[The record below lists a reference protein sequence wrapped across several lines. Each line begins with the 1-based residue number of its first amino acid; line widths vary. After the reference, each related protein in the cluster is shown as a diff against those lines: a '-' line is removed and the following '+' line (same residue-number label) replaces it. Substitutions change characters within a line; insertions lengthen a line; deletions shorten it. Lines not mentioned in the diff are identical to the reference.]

1 MAEQH
6 AESVRGADLLNE
18 FTKAVLAEAAEVA
31 ATLPEGYEM
40 SVSAHSDAVLAHVD
54 SGQWIGFEMRG
65 IKPEKRRWKP
75 WRGSLFVDDWTV
87 YPSLA
92 EAVAALIAFP
102 KEPVD
107 G

>member
-1 MAEQH
+1 
-6 AESVRGADLLNE
+6 
-18 FTKAVLAEAAEVA
+18 
-31 ATLPEGYEM
+31 
-40 SVSAHSDAVLAHVD
+40 
-54 SGQWIGFEMRG
+54 MRG
-65 IKPEKRRWKP
+65 VKPEKRRWKP

-102 KEPVD
+102 KEAVD